1 MTTTHTAEGAGG
13 QAGAAQRLRRAGR
26 RSGAFVAFT
35 LQAEITMLS
44 QTSWMVWRAQRC
56 GAERA
61 VHLTIGSK
69 MGSFTTGVWFGVV
82 LALAVIA
89 LLLQQLSKASRPPAA
104 SSAAAAA
111 GSAGDAGS
119 ASGSAAADD
128 EQEVEATDAAAL
140 EMLLRAASRPAF
152 LGDAELYAD
161 ESGEE
166 GSVLL
171 RGGELREAAVAAL
184 DGVLRRADAEQTAS
198 ELATADPR
206 CLVALLQQRLRGLRR
221 ALLAGEGPA
230 HSAAIVGAA
239 VALDAAAAAAA
250 DAGTAAAPAAA
261 ADAPAGE
268 QDEEP
273 TAEARAVASALAT
286 LHGALA
292 RLPPANRRLL
302 ARLLRH
308 LHATAASARNDSDAA
323 RLGAAYADCVFAPGT
338 ARAPAAAAALVRHYS
353 MLRPAFSLSKA
364 QRQRFFGATSR
375 ASRDFLARQV
385 AAEAAGGGAGA
396 QQEQKQKQGG
406 AAPAAAAAAESAA
419 WANAFAARWF
429 GEFGASAALLRS
441 LREDVQASLNSSA
454 AQRPSFLLPV
464 VARSVSL
471 GASLPQLTNVALR
484 RTDPAAPAP
493 GELALSAELR
503 YERGITFH
511 LTVPVSVAGV
521 TVPLAV
527 RVQLQRL
534 AGRLLLHL
542 PAPHADRGA
551 AWIAFEQPPQLE
563 LAVDLLYGEQQ
574 LRSELEGAGEQGQQG
589 GSGSSLALATMP
601 AIGDFI
607 RNKVTY

>member
-1 MTTTHTAEGAGG
+1 
-13 QAGAAQRLRRAGR
+13 
-26 RSGAFVAFT
+26 
-35 LQAEITMLS
+35 
-44 QTSWMVWRAQRC
+44 
-56 GAERA
+56 
-61 VHLTIGSK
+61 
-69 MGSFTTGVWFGVV
+69 MGFSFTTGVWFGVA

-89 LLLQQLSKASRPPAA
+89 LLLQQLSKAGRPPASSSA
-104 SSAAAAA
+104 SSA
-111 GSAGDAGS
+111 GSAGGAAGS

-161 ESGEE
+161 EAGEEE

-221 ALLAGEGPA
+221 ALLAGEGPP
-230 HSAAIVGAA
+230 HSAAIVDAA
-239 VALDAAAAAAA
+239 VALDDAAAAAAA
-250 DAGTAAAPAAA
+250 TAATATAAAARADA
-261 ADAPAGE
+261 ADVPAGG

-338 ARAPAAAAALVRHYS
+338 ARAPAAAAALVRRYS
-353 MLRPAFSLSKA
+353 MLRAAFSLSKA

-396 QQEQKQKQGG
+396 QQEQKQKQKQKQGG
-406 AAPAAAAAAESAA
+406 AAPAPAESAA

-484 RTDPAAPAP
+484 PTDPAAPAP
-493 GELALSAELR
+493 GELALSAELL

-551 AWIAFEQPPQLE
+551 AWVAFEQPPQLE

-589 GSGSSLALATMP
+589 GGGSSLALATLP

-607 RNKVTY
+607 RNKVTSFTPSLARYPPRRRDAVRAPAHRSAAASPA